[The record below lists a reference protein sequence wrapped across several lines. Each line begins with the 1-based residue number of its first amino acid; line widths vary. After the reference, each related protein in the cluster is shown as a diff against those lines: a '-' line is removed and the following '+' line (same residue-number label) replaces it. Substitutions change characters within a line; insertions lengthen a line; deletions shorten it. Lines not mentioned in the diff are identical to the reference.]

1 MFTRL
6 TTQWNV
12 SMSGMTGLNY
22 SSLEYLCKLYK
33 VKDPVV
39 LFEGIQVMEMTALSC
54 MNKKK

>member
-6 TTQWNV
+6 STQWNV
-12 SMSGMTGLNY
+12 SMNGMTGLNY
-22 SSLEYLCKLYK
+22 SSLEYLCKLYE